1 MERVLL
7 VPMVKSQTLTGQ
19 TVKLAHL
26 LILVWGASAFIV
38 VWVQRKM
45 KIGQNVCNVTRI
57 KSAPLAKD
65 VRYAHQEGYLKIT
78 TLNARNAIQE
88 NIRSI

>member
-19 TVKLAHL
+19 IVKLAHL

-45 KIGQNVCNVTRI
+45 KIGQN
-57 KSAPLAKD
+57 
-65 VRYAHQEGYLKIT
+65 
-78 TLNARNAIQE
+78 
-88 NIRSI
+88 